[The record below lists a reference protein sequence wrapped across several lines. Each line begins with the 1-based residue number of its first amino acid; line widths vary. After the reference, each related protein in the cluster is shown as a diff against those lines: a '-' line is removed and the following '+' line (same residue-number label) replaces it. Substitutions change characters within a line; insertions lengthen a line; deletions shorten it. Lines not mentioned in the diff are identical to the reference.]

1 MEVVIVGA
9 GAMGCLFAAKLQQS
23 GTFVRLVEVDQPTI
37 SAIGDQGIEVTS
49 GGSRLSQRVP
59 ISLAEQ
65 TYRPADLI
73 VVFTKGFHT
82 LRAIESVRHLL
93 TDTTWVLT
101 LQNGLGNAQ
110 IIAQFT
116 DPDRLAVGM
125 TDVPADLAGPGQVA
139 TANAGEIRFW
149 SYTKAHHPVLD
160 QLESLLC
167 RAGFQASLDEGVIGH
182 IWEKVA
188 FNAALNGL
196 CTLLDCRVGLIGMSE
211 DARWIATQAVEEC
224 EAVTRRLGIP
234 FRRDHV
240 LARMEGVFI
249 HQADHIASMLQ
260 DRRAGRRTEIESI
273 NGGVIR
279 LADEMGVDAP
289 VLKTLY
295 HLVRFAEPPHSE

>member
-1 MEVVIVGA
+1 MEVVIIGA
-9 GAMGCLFAAKLQQS
+9 GAMGCLFAAKLQHS
-23 GTFVRLVEVDQPTI
+23 GASVRLVEVDEPTV
-37 SAIGDQGIEVTS
+37 SAIAVRGIEVTC
-49 GGSRLSQRVP
+49 GGLSLSQFVP
-59 ISLAEQ
+59 ITRADQ
-65 TYRPADLI
+65 THRSADLI
-73 VVFTKGFHT
+73 VVFTKGLHT
-82 LRAIESVRHLL
+82 RQAIDSVRHLL

-110 IIAQFT
+110 VIAQLT

-125 TDVPADLAGPGQVA
+125 TDVPADLAGPGQVS
-139 TANAGEIRFW
+139 TADAGEIRFW
-149 SYTKAHHPVLD
+149 SYSKAYHPILGEF
-160 QLESLLC
+160 QNMLC
-167 RAGFQASLDEGVIGH
+167 RAGFQAAVDEGVVGH

-196 CTLLDCRVGLIGMSE
+196 CTLLDCRVELIGMSQ
-211 DARWIATQAVEEC
+211 DARWIATRAVAEC
-224 EAVTRRLGIP
+224 EAVAHRLGIP
-234 FRRDHV
+234 FRSDQV
-240 LARMEGVFI
+240 LARMEEAFM

-295 HLVRFAEPPHSE
+295 HLVRFSEPSS